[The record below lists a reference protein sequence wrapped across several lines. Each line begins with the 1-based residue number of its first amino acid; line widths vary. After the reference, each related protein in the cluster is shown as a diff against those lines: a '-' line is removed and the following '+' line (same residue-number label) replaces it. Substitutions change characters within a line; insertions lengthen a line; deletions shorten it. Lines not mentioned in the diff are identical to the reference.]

1 MGDSKFSIVDVGKLS
16 KPIAKL
22 IESVSGAVGAV
33 YEPTRIRRKA
43 KAEADAM
50 LIFADAEI
58 EVAKRAARRLAVQ
71 EVRRQENIETIVDS
85 AAKLLPETVSDEP
98 VDPDWMSRF
107 FADAADVSDEHLQ
120 KIWAKLLAQEV
131 AAPSACSR
139 RTLSILKEMSR
150 KDAKRF
156 EQLCGFVWYDGKHG
170 FVPLGQNYGLSGVI
184 EREGQPLGKY
194 GISFDDLLDLDS
206 LGLIHCQAELSQSL
220 STGSVIA
227 NGRSVYV
234 LFGHPKTGYIDPL
247 NAYPLTRSGYELSL
261 VVAAEPNKQFHEDTL
276 KLLVRHGAKIACPL
290 LEGQSAETWLEGK

>member
-1 MGDSKFSIVDVGKLS
+1 MGESKIAVVDIGDLS
-16 KPIAKL
+16 KPLTKL

-50 LIFADAEI
+50 LIFVDAEI

-71 EVRRQENIETIVDS
+71 EVRRQENIEAIVDS
-85 AAKLLPETVSDEP
+85 AAKLLPETVSEEP

-131 AAPSACSR
+131 AEPNACSR
-139 RTLSILKEMSR
+139 RTLSILKEMNR
-150 KDAKRF
+150 EDVKRF
-156 EQLCGFVWYDGKHG
+156 EQLCSFVWHDEKHG
-170 FVPLGQNYGLSGVI
+170 FVPLDEDFGFADSI
-184 EREGQPLGKY
+184 ELRGQPLGKY
-194 GISFDDLLDLDS
+194 GMPFDDLLDLDS

-227 NGRSVYV
+227 NGRSIYV
-234 LFGHPKTGYIDPL
+234 LFGHPETGDIEPL
-247 NAYPLTRSGYELSL
+247 NAYPLTQSGYELSL

-290 LEGQSAETWLEGK
+290 FEGQSADIALEEE